1 MSYDPKCYDLAQQF
15 LSDHDVGT
23 KRNVDRLAQ
32 VIQDAIEEFIAELE
46 EEHRCL
52 LAQDKRTV
60 RFAR

>member
-1 MSYDPKCYDLAQQF
+1 MSFDPKCHALAQAF

-23 KRNVDRLAQ
+23 KRNVDRMAQ
-32 VIQDAIEEFIAELE
+32 VIQDAIEDFIAELE

-52 LAQDKRTV
+52 LSLEKPAR